1 MGFVSALLTSR
12 SSRGPRSATVKI
24 VSPDELF
31 KVIVQIVVLLFAVSV
46 HESAHGWVALRCGD
60 TTARDLG
67 RITLNPIRHLD
78 PMGSILL
85 PAVLAFTGAPVFG
98 WAKPVPV
105 SLRGVPNPRKA
116 NLLISAAGPVSN
128 LIVAVAFGAALFL
141 CRPLLAGGN
150 EEIVYPLLMVGVYS
164 VAVNV
169 ALALFNLVPIPPLDG
184 FGVVESLAPA
194 SWIPALIW
202 LRRYGFVLLMIV
214 IFTGGLRYLLG
225 PAQRVLI
232 HWLLGGI
239 L

>member
-1 MGFVSALLTSR
+1 M
-12 SSRGPRSATVKI
+12 
-24 VSPDELF
+24 SPDELF

-67 RITLNPIRHLD
+67 RITLTPIRHMDLF
-78 PMGSILL
+78 GSVLL

-116 NLLISAAGPVSN
+116 NLLISAAGPLSN
-128 LIVAVAFGAALFL
+128 LIVAVCFASVLFL
-141 CRPLLAGGN
+141 CRPLIAQA
-150 EEIVYPLLMVGVYS
+150 EREDVVYPLLLLGVYS
-164 VAVNV
+164 VVVNV

-194 SWIPALIW
+194 SWIPALVW
-202 LRRYGFVLLMIV
+202 MRRYGFVLLMIV

>member
-1 MGFVSALLTSR
+1 L
-12 SSRGPRSATVKI
+12 
-24 VSPDELF
+24 SPDELF

-67 RITLNPIRHLD
+67 RITLNPIRHMDLF
-78 PMGSILL
+78 GSVLV
-85 PAVLAFTGAPVFG
+85 PAVLAYSGAPVFG

-105 SLRGVPNPRKA
+105 SLRGVPNPRRA

-128 LIVAVAFGAALFL
+128 FVVALSLSVILFACRSWIREMTREDTLYPLVIVAV
-141 CRPLLAGGN
+141 
-150 EEIVYPLLMVGVYS
+150 YS
-164 VAVNV
+164 VMVNV

-194 SWIPALIW
+194 RWIPALIW
-202 LRRYGFVLLMIV
+202 MRRYGFVLLMIV

-225 PAQRVLI
+225 PAQSFVIR
-232 HWLLGGI
+232 WLLGGI
-239 L
+239 H